1 MAWIILFL
9 PICVWMGIG
18 IISKMNLL
26 SITCTA
32 ITVVVFIFLEFGWAS
47 KEKNRSKQPLWI
59 MYMMMGAVLLG
70 VVWKY
75 WK

>member
-26 SITCTA
+26 SIACTA
-32 ITVVVFIFLEFGWAS
+32 ITVVVFIFLELRWAS
-47 KEKNRSKQPLWI
+47 KEENRSKLPLWI
-59 MYMMMGAVLLG
+59 MCMMLGAVVLG
-70 VVWKY
+70 VAWKF